1 MSTEK
6 RRFEPS
12 VIQQL
17 LDKPYR
23 FQFFQAVRIFEL
35 WLKQNGVPHE
45 NAVADFLRF
54 KNRTSLSF
62 PASELESLS
71 LYPANIEKND
81 QNLLAS
87 LQKGELDH
95 IGITP
100 TFMGF
105 LGGNGALPTHYTER
119 IADHVLYE
127 KDESP
132 RAFLDTFSNRAVALF
147 YQAWRKYR
155 VEFKYELGNQDK
167 FLPLLL
173 SLAGLG
179 HTSLKNRLT
188 DDIEIEGDIDLA
200 GVVDQ
205 SMGYYAS
212 ALMQRPA
219 SASHMQ
225 KILCEYFAVQVQIEQ
240 FIGHWYDVPEQQ
252 QTMLGAVNATL
263 GSEAMVGARVWQRDL
278 RMRLV
283 IGPLNRSEFET
294 FLPGGVAA
302 KSLEKM
308 LTMFSSLCLEYEVQ
322 LILRQEDVQGT
333 CLITER
339 KGGRL
344 GWDSFLMTEEA
355 AQDRSDVQYEI
366 HAL

>member
-1 MSTEK
+1 MSAEK

-23 FQFFQAVRIFEL
+23 FQFFQAVRVFEL

-45 NAVADFLRF
+45 NAVAEFLRF

-71 LYPANIEKND
+71 LYPTSIEKTD
-81 QNLLAS
+81 TDLLAA
-87 LQKGELDH
+87 LQQGELGH

-100 TFMGF
+100 SFMGF
-105 LGGNGALPTHYTER
+105 LGGNGALPAHYTER

-155 VEFKYELGNQDK
+155 LEFKYELGHQDK

-179 HTSLKNRLT
+179 HTSLQNRLASKG
-188 DDIEIEGDIDLA
+188 EVEAEGE
-200 GVVDQ
+200 GVGDQ

-225 KILCEYFAVQVQIEQ
+225 KILCEYFAVRVQIEQ
-240 FIGHWYDVPEQQ
+240 FIGHWYDVPQQQ

-283 IGPLNRSEFET
+283 IGPLNRTEFET

-308 LTMFSSLCLEYEVQ
+308 LTMFSSLCLEYEVR
-322 LILRQEDVQGT
+322 LILRQADVQGT
-333 CLITER
+333 SLIAER
-339 KGGRL
+339 EGGRL

-355 AQDRSDVQYEI
+355 MEDRNDVQYDI

>member
-1 MSTEK
+1 MFAKK

-23 FQFFQAVRIFEL
+23 FQFFQAVRVLEL
-35 WLKQNGVPHE
+35 WLKKNGVPHE
-45 NAVADFLRF
+45 NAVAEFLRF

-71 LYPANIEKND
+71 LYPSNIEKTD
-81 QNLLAS
+81 TDLLAA
-87 LQKGELDH
+87 LEQGELGH

-100 TFMGF
+100 SFMGF
-105 LGGNGALPTHYTER
+105 LGGNGALPAHYTER

-155 VEFKYELGNQDK
+155 LELKYELGSQDK

-179 HTSLKNRLT
+179 HTSLQGRLT
-188 DDIEIEGDIDLA
+188 PDADGEDAEG
-200 GVVDQ
+200 VQDQ

-219 SASHMQ
+219 SASYMQ
-225 KILCEYFAVQVQIEQ
+225 KILCEYFSVRMQIEQ
-240 FIGHWYDVPEQQ
+240 FIGHWYDVPQQQ
-252 QTMLGAVNATL
+252 QTMLGSNNATL

-283 IGPLNRSEFET
+283 IGPLNKSEFEN

-302 KSLEKM
+302 KTLEKM
-308 LTMFSSLCLEYEVQ
+308 LTMFSSLCLEYEIQ
-322 LILRQEDVQGT
+322 LILRKDEVQST
-333 CLITER
+333 SLNTER
-339 KGGRL
+339 EGGRL
-344 GWDSFLMTEEA
+344 GWDCFLMTEQA
-355 AQDRSDVQYEI
+355 AEDRNDVQYAI